1 MGFDINKRRLLRFGF
16 DNLKSW
22 ENFNSVCQKQS
33 NGECPVVCYIHAL
46 TMPYCPWCQRMP
58 RSVRR
63 VRRILTYRR
72 GAFGVARFDRQGNSQ
87 EPQIVKRATVYGLHV
102 LNRNTKHNTLIVI
115 YKTMRILWIDTIK
128 FPLFFISP
136 NVIFY
141 SCMWFLIGKWE
152 NNWVADVENVFF
164 MSNVQISWKFIIY
177 WIPRCL
183 YTWKNIKISKAV
195 WLIRLLQV
203 VLPPP

>member
-1 MGFDINKRRLLRFGF
+1 MKTISGPSGVLSLVDSEWSMSPLRLNMNRMIRVCWCSWVILVRCLLVSLPAKELKR
-16 DNLKSW
+16 
-22 ENFNSVCQKQS
+22 
-33 NGECPVVCYIHAL
+33 
-46 TMPYCPWCQRMP
+46 
-58 RSVRR
+58 
-63 VRRILTYRR
+63 
-72 GAFGVARFDRQGNSQ
+72 
-87 EPQIVKRATVYGLHV
+87 VKISLSSSL

-128 FPLFFISP
+128 FPLFFFPP

>member
-1 MGFDINKRRLLRFGF
+1 MTYSKAFTTLWFWRSEIVGKFQ
-16 DNLKSW
+16 KS
-22 ENFNSVCQKQS
+22 CQKQS
-33 NGECPVVCYIHAL
+33 NVDA
-46 TMPYCPWCQRMP
+46 PWCVIYIPLLPYSHRCT
-58 RSVRR
+58 RTLYGSIRHIGSVIHIS
-63 VRRILTYRR
+63 V
-72 GAFGVARFDRQGNSQ
+72 GSCVARFDRMGISY
-87 EPQIVKRATVYGLHV
+87 EPQNVKRATVCRASR
-102 LNRNTKHNTLIVI
+102 LNRNTKHNTRIVR
-115 YKTMRILWIDTIK
+115 YKTMGILWIDTIK

-177 WIPRCL
+177 WITRCL
-183 YTWKNIKISKAV
+183 YTWNNIKNSKAL

>member
-1 MGFDINKRRLLRFGF
+1 MIWIALISCIAMCGYALLCVHPILSKCGALYRLFLLGFCQSLLR
-16 DNLKSW
+16 DKLKPS
-22 ENFNSVCQKQS
+22 
-33 NGECPVVCYIHAL
+33 PH
-46 TMPYCPWCQRMP
+46 
-58 RSVRR
+58 
-63 VRRILTYRR
+63 
-72 GAFGVARFDRQGNSQ
+72 
-87 EPQIVKRATVYGLHV
+87 

>member
-1 MGFDINKRRLLRFGF
+1 MGALYLEVYWWYHIGVDSG
-16 DNLKSW
+16 
-22 ENFNSVCQKQS
+22 
-33 NGECPVVCYIHAL
+33 VVCSTEL
-46 TMPYCPWCQRMP
+46 GNFQSLRTWN
-58 RSVRR
+58 
-63 VRRILTYRR
+63 
-72 GAFGVARFDRQGNSQ
+72 RQQTIS
-87 EPQIVKRATVYGLHV
+87 R
-102 LNRNTKHNTLIVI
+102 LNQNTKHNTLIVI

-177 WIPRCL
+177 WITRCL
-183 YTWKNIKISKAV
+183 YTWNNIKNSKAL

>member
-1 MGFDINKRRLLRFGF
+1 MM
-16 DNLKSW
+16 
-22 ENFNSVCQKQS
+22 E
-33 NGECPVVCYIHAL
+33 
-46 TMPYCPWCQRMP
+46 
-58 RSVRR
+58 
-63 VRRILTYRR
+63 
-72 GAFGVARFDRQGNSQ
+72 AFGIFHCIIQLNLGIDVGKGLVAPR
-87 EPQIVKRATVYGLHV
+87 
-102 LNRNTKHNTLIVI
+102 LNRNTKHNTLIVR
-115 YKTMRILWIDTIK
+115 YTTMGILWIDTIK

-183 YTWKNIKISKAV
+183 YTWNNIKISKAM